1 MKIPNTNESCKP
13 QVLNRVHCGPFQANV
28 CMKSLTE
35 ETVSQNDYLVYEFE
49 IDAEPTGSDV
59 TYKYDH
65 FYTIKCLYVQ
75 QRENWHSG
83 QFPAPA
89 FTDSF

>member
-1 MKIPNTNESCKP
+1 
-13 QVLNRVHCGPFQANV
+13 
-28 CMKSLTE
+28 MKSLTE
-35 ETVSQNDYLVYEFE
+35 ETVSQSDYLVYEFE

-59 TYKYDH
+59 TYNTVQV
-65 FYTIKCLYVQ
+65 FVQ